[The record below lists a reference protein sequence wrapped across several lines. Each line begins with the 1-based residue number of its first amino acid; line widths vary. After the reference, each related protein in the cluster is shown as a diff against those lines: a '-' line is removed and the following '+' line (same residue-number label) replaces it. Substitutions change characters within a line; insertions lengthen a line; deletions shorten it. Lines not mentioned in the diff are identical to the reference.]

1 MDGETYLSEARF
13 WSDTPP
19 YSAGRTWRLH
29 SPGQG
34 RLSVMGG
41 FVRLAHELPG
51 KPAEEHV
58 SHHSFDK
65 LSGGDVLL

>member
-1 MDGETYLSEARF
+1 
-13 WSDTPP
+13 
-19 YSAGRTWRLH
+19 
-29 SPGQG
+29 
-34 RLSVMGG
+34 MGG